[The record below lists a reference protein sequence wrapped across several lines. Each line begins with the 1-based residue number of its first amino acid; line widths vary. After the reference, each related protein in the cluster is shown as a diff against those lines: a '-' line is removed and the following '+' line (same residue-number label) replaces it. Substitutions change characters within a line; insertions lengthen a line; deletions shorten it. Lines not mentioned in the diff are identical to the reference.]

1 MKIEINYMNTK
12 LITEIKSKEVPIKV
26 NDLLQNIKLFL
37 KTNDNNFI
45 LFDEDQNRLK
55 ELDIINPKKV
65 DKIILY
71 LIKSSCKE
79 NNIDDKNNLNENSN
93 LNKLIM
99 KCTDA
104 KKEIEKKTNFSFN
117 QQNRINFIEFLE
129 NRNGNDPL
137 GRLMDLFVEL
147 NENNMIQI
155 RIGNE
160 NNANLIEPVEADENL
175 LSNLLSMGFPED
187 RARQALINSR
197 NNINRATE
205 MHLGE

>member
-93 LNKLIM
+93 LNVLVQ
-99 KCTDA
+99 
-104 KKEIEKKTNFSFN
+104 KK
-117 QQNRINFIEFLE
+117 
-129 NRNGNDPL
+129 
-137 GRLMDLFVEL
+137 RLKRK
-147 NENNMIQI
+147 QI
-155 RIGNE
+155 
-160 NNANLIEPVEADENL
+160 
-175 LSNLLSMGFPED
+175 FH
-187 RARQALINSR
+187 LINK
-197 NNINRATE
+197 IE
-205 MHLGE
+205 